1 MKRWVSLAVILIL
14 GVVAMVVSERRKVD
28 VRASPTSLLNLVAD
42 SERDLLRMPTDFT
55 HMPDQEE
62 IRIGDKLANFYV
74 NGQGTGEFPE
84 EDAIVSDYVTRVG
97 AGVASHSHRKL
108 PYKFHYISQQ
118 GMVNAFALPG
128 GHVFIS
134 AGLLAMMDSED
145 ELAAV
150 LGHEIEHIDH
160 FHCAERAQRESAMRH
175 IPLGEIL
182 SLPMQIFEVGYS
194 KDQELEADREG
205 TRLAV
210 ASGYSANGAI
220 RMFEAFGRLYEQ
232 YQTTD
237 KTPRDEAL
245 RLAQETVEGYFRS
258 HPPSAERIA
267 QMQELIA
274 SEGWS
279 VRAERD
285 LQVAFIFQLVKARY
299 ALRARNY
306 KQAEELATRSL
317 RFRPDQ
323 PKALELLAFAQFR
336 QANFSG
342 AAETS
347 LKFLRIEPTNAKLIT
362 FFARALAATDRK
374 SAADEFQKWV
384 TEISGAKPS
393 AVEVAAAGLA
403 LLNGK
408 QESAQQLENALQQD
422 GSPGAAEGL
431 EELGWWHYL
440 AAEYP
445 RAVELLALAVQRI
458 PDERRWRLRLAWADI
473 EVRRYSD
480 ALGMLQS
487 VTYAPAIESEKAMA
501 RAVTR
506 WRAAEKDQAMED
518 FVEAIGEAKAEWQD
532 SQLMKA
538 LYSPTTAES
547 IAQMNDEAKRR
558 REKANAAA
566 AHNRP

>member
-1 MKRWVSLAVILIL
+1 MKRWVCLAGILIL
-14 GVVAMVVSERRKVD
+14 GVAAMVVSERRQVD

-42 SERDLLRMPTDFT
+42 SERDLLRMPTDFS
-55 HMPDQEE
+55 HMPDQKE
-62 IRIGDKLANFYV
+62 IRIGDELANSYV
-74 NGQGTGEFPE
+74 NGQGSGEFPE
-84 EDAIVSDYVTRVG
+84 EDAIVSDYVARVG
-97 AGVASHSHRKL
+97 AGVASHAHRKL
-108 PYKFHYISQQ
+108 PYRFHYIAQQ

-128 GHVFIS
+128 GHVFIG

-182 SLPMQIFEVGYS
+182 SLPMQLFEVGYS

-232 YQTTD
+232 YQTAD
-237 KTPRDEAL
+237 KSPRDEAA

-267 QMQELIA
+267 QVQKLIA

-279 VRAERD
+279 VLAERD
-285 LQVAFIFQLVKARY
+285 LRVAYIFQMAKARG

-306 KQAEELATRSL
+306 KQAEELATQSL

-323 PKALELLAFAQFR
+323 PRALELLASAQFR

-347 LKFLRIEPTNAKLIT
+347 LRFLKIEPTNAKMVT
-362 FFARALAATDRK
+362 FFARALAAADRE
-374 SAADEFQKWV
+374 SAANEFQKWAAG
-384 TEISGAKPS
+384 ISGAKPS
-393 AVEVAAAGLA
+393 AAEVAAAGLA

-408 QESAQQLENALQQD
+408 QESAQRLENVLQQE
-422 GSPGAAEGL
+422 GSPQGAEGL
-431 EELGWWHYL
+431 GELGWWHYL
-440 AAEYP
+440 AGEYP
-445 RAVELLALAVQRI
+445 RAVELLSLAVQRI
-458 PDERRWRLRLAWADI
+458 PDERFWCCLWGCWVARFWGPLGFGEGWGLNLSNSLRKGERARGGARGRAGEREGRGRVFLAPPPRPRGIWENPKLFNCFLPPPPPAG
-473 EVRRYSD
+473 VSGRRKRK
-480 ALGMLQS
+480 GG
-487 VTYAPAIESEKAMA
+487 
-501 RAVTR
+501 
-506 WRAAEKDQAMED
+506 AA
-518 FVEAIGEAKAEWQD
+518 GR
-532 SQLMKA
+532 
-538 LYSPTTAES
+538 
-547 IAQMNDEAKRR
+547 KR
-558 REKANAAA
+558 AAA
-566 AHNRP
+566 AKNP